1 MILFDMMKIQ
11 NTVTWSDNTDD
22 SPPQI
27 LLVSLLLYTIP
38 DLRRSLTML
47 LGSLPWTL
55 MAYTPLLNLL
65 ILCHRHTQLSSGL
78 HAAIIPW
85 QYRRLELSDCVGAE
99 LTSHL
104 KIRACTVVDVI
115 SVPLEM

>member
-1 MILFDMMKIQ
+1 MILFDMMKLQ
-11 NTVTWSDNTDD
+11 NTVIWSDNTDD

-65 ILCHRHTQLSSGL
+65 ILCHLHTQLSSGL

-85 QYRRLELSDCVGAE
+85 NRIW
-99 LTSHL
+99 L
-104 KIRACTVVDVI
+104 KSKC
-115 SVPLEM
+115 LF

>member
-1 MILFDMMKIQ
+1 MIG
-11 NTVTWSDNTDD
+11 NTEYNVVTLNTLH
-22 SPPQI
+22 I
-27 LLVSLLLYTIP
+27 LLVSLLLYTTP

-78 HAAIIPW
+78 HAAIMPW
-85 QYRRLELSDCVGAE
+85 SRYCQSKV
-99 LTSHL
+99 
-104 KIRACTVVDVI
+104 
-115 SVPLEM
+115 SVLRSRSG